1 MDADEV
7 IAEIT
12 AELGNVSDEINSLER
27 RIDTLDRTF
36 VKCTSD
42 ILEALKLQTD
52 MIAEMGEI
60 ISLAKSPTQEDL
72 EKYASIREAFDRYDF
87 VRKLALGKEDK

>member
-1 MDADEV
+1 MSADE
-7 IAEIT
+7 I
-12 AELGNVSDEINSLER
+12 LDEVANLER

-60 ISLAKSPTQEDL
+60 ISLAKSPSEEDL
-72 EKYASIREAFDRYDF
+72 EKYAAIREAFDRYDF
-87 VRKLALGKEDK
+87 VRKLALGKDTE

>member
-1 MDADEV
+1 MD
-7 IAEIT
+7 
-12 AELGNVSDEINSLER
+12 SDEILDEIANLER

-60 ISLAKSPTQEDL
+60 ISLAKSPSEEDL
-72 EKYASIREAFDRYDF
+72 EKYAAIREAFDRYDF
-87 VRKLALGKEDK
+87 VRKLALGKDTE

>member
-1 MDADEV
+1 MSADE
-7 IAEIT
+7 I
-12 AELGNVSDEINSLER
+12 LDEVANLER

-52 MIAEMGEI
+52 MMAEMGEVI
-60 ISLAKSPTQEDL
+60 ALAKSPTQEDL
-72 EKYASIREAFDRYDF
+72 EKYAAIREAFDRYDF
-87 VRKLALGKEDK
+87 VRKLALGKTTGEQ

>member
-1 MDADEV
+1 MDTDEI

-12 AELGNVSDEINSLER
+12 AELRSVSDEINSLER

-42 ILEALKLQTD
+42 ILEALKIQAD
-52 MIAEMGEI
+52 MTAEMGEI
-60 ISLAKSPTQEDL
+60 ISLAKSPSEEDL
-72 EKYASIREAFDRYDF
+72 EKYAAIREAFDRYDF
-87 VRKLALGKEDK
+87 VRKLAIGKE